1 MNLPPPPALSAGT
14 YLKNAQVGLG
24 KTASWNYPFAVI
36 KADTWTCVAYV
47 STDPDGNPYTFLTVP
62 DSDTQ
67 SDYYYPE
74 WVQTIDYSTDFY
86 SATHPR
92 IPWKVRHNGL
102 YYEPSCWLTSTHVGK
117 PPSTAEAAL
126 GDKINK
132 KFQYYTDSEKKEEVC
147 RNQSHPI
154 RAWLS
159 LGSLETDNG
168 WNNAFDFTNPDPFSG
183 EVKRE
188 YVPVSFEQR
197 VTDPKKHGGDWYG
210 SYTEE
215 YYPQMFN
222 PVKWVDDPE
231 RAAQYT
237 KGNMAQFYESVTLVK
252 QFDTKTV
259 NGLDSNDE
267 PISWNSLTGKMATAD
282 ILSTSGYVPDTFGG
296 FYNFRGVS
304 INLWRQKLIRKTS
317 RVKKTMPSAGGG
329 VSTYYKIKRDDTVSE
344 AIMPE
349 SKTMIVCRNPGPGFS
364 SDFVYY
370 GTVYNALTSVT
381 DGPPTSGSDYS
392 YSQKYKL
399 FLASQHPVVFT
410 RKFYWYEYTQTIT
423 TVETKVLTQATQING
438 QPVYGWRQTSFD
450 ASVSYEKKEG
460 NPSFNQLV
468 YYIYQ
473 PDKDGGTYISVDA
486 NKVGSYTYSTTSSGA
501 GTHTNKGVT
510 KDILSLGIEY
520 AAD

>member
-1 MNLPPPPALSAGT
+1 MSLPPPPALAPGT

-47 STDPDGNPYTFLTVP
+47 STDADGNPYTFLTVP
-62 DSDTQ
+62 DSYTE

-74 WVQTIDYSTDFY
+74 WVQTIDYSTDFF

-102 YYEPSCWLTSTHVGK
+102 YYEPSCWLTSTHTGK
-117 PPSTAEAAL
+117 PPPTAEAAL
-126 GDKINK
+126 GDRLNE
-132 KFQYYTDSEKKEEVC
+132 KFQSYSDYEKKEEVC

-168 WNNAFDFTNPDPFSG
+168 WNNAFDYMNPDPFSG
-183 EVKRE
+183 EEKRQ

-197 VTDPKKHGGDWYG
+197 VTDPTKHGGDWYG

-215 YYPQMFN
+215 YYPQIFN

-237 KGNMAQFYESVTLVK
+237 QGNMAQFYESVTFVK
-252 QFDTKTV
+252 QFNNKTV
-259 NGLDSNDE
+259 NGQTSNDE
-267 PISWNSLTGKMATAD
+267 PISWDGLTGKMATAD
-282 ILSTSGYVPDTFGG
+282 ILSTSGYDIDNAAFGG
-296 FYNFRGVS
+296 FYNLHNRGIS

-317 RVKKTMPSAGGG
+317 RVKKTTPSASGGT
-329 VSTYYKIKRDDTVSE
+329 STYYKIKIDDTVSE
-344 AIMPE
+344 ALMPE
-349 SKTMIVCRNPGPGFS
+349 NKTMIVCRNPGPGFNV
-364 SDFVYY
+364 DFVSY
-370 GTVYNALTSVT
+370 GMIYNYLTAVT
-381 DGPPTSGSDYS
+381 DGQPTNVGGEYN

-410 RKFYWYEYTQTIT
+410 RKFHWYEYTQTFS
-423 TVETKVLTQATQING
+423 TVETQVPIPGTTY
-438 QPVYGWRQTSFD
+438 YGWRETSRD
-450 ASVSYEKKEG
+450 ASMSYEKKEG

-468 YYIYQ
+468 YSIYQ
-473 PDKDGGTYISVDA
+473 PDANGGTYISVDA
-486 NKVGSYTYSTTSSGA
+486 NKVGSYTYGNSYSGS
-501 GTHTNKGVT
+501 GTHTSKVVN
-510 KDILSLGIEY
+510 KDIFSLGIEY
-520 AAD
+520 VAD